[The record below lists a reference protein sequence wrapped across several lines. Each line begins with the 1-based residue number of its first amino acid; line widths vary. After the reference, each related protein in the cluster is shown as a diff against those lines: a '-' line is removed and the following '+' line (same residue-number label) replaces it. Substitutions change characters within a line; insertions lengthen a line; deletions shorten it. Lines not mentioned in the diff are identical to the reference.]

1 MKTALAVF
9 LFEILAVC
17 ASVYV
22 GCGMGDDEAADAGAA
37 GAPSAYH
44 PGEDGGGGGYYEV
57 CYYDSDCSYGYY
69 CVDGQCVYQGGGGGG
84 SDAGAGGG
92 YDAGYVD
99 TYVPPEK
106 PVYIPSPPV
115 ASKNYVYVLN
125 AQNGTVVRINP

>member
-1 MKTALAVF
+1 MKKTVAVF
-9 LFEILAVC
+9 IALGLA
-17 ASVYV
+17 ATAT
-22 GCGMGDDEAADAGAA
+22 GCSGDSAESLSGSAAPTGDAALGGGADQK
-37 GAPSAYH
+37 
-44 PGEDGGGGGYYEV
+44 DGGGAAAICYTDAECGAGQV
-57 CYYDSDCSYGYY
+57 CSN
-69 CVDGQCVYQGGGGGG
+69 GQCVYT
-84 SDAGAGGG
+84 GGG